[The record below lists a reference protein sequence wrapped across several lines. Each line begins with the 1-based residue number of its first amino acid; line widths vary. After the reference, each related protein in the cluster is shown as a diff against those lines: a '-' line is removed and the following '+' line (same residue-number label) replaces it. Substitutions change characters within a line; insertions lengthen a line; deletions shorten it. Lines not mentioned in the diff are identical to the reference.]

1 MIWQIVI
8 LSLCSNTQKNEK
20 MGKILKKRLKQENFD
35 NLEHESI
42 LNILV
47 ASNYINTLVEKIC
60 TEHNITLSQFNV
72 LRILNGKYPEGYP
85 RCDIIN
91 RMINPSP
98 DVTRLI
104 DRLIKDGFVER
115 FNSKEDRRLSLARI
129 TEKGRNL
136 LSEVNPEIRKLQI
149 SLFKKFNKEEKKN
162 ISILLEKLYEQEI
175 QI

>member
-1 MIWQIVI
+1 
-8 LSLCSNTQKNEK
+8 
-20 MGKILKKRLKQENFD
+20 MGKILKNRLKQKNFD

-47 ASNYINTLVEKIC
+47 SSNYIITLIEKIC
-60 TEHNITLSQFNV
+60 YEHNITFAQFNV

-104 DRLIKDGFVER
+104 DRLIRDGFVER
-115 FNSKEDRRLSLARI
+115 YNSEEDRRLSLARI
-129 TEKGRNL
+129 TEKGRKL
-136 LSEVNPEIRKLQI
+136 LLDINPKIRLFQT
-149 SLFKKFNKEEKKN
+149 SLFKNFSKEEKKK
-162 ISILLEKLYEQEI
+162 ISVLLEKLYEREI